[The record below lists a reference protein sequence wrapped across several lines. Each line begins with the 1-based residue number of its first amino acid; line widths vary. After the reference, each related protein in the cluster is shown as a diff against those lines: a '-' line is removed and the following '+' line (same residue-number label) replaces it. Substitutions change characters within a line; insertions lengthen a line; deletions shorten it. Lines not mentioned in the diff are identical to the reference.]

1 MNTLSSI
8 LKFIGNKFSIEEEP
22 FSITRTA
29 GATIDTAETKFY
41 RQGNVIQA
49 MIVINPI
56 TGIAAGGNIFTGVM
70 ETTKLRPVSAA
81 SLVCFLGQRALVC
94 SLNAAGNITI
104 RNTSAS
110 QLDMTGKAYLTGVY
124 LIN

>member
-70 ETTKLRPVSAA
+70 ETAKLRPVSAA

-110 QLDMTGKAYLTGVY
+110 QLDMAGKAYLTGVY